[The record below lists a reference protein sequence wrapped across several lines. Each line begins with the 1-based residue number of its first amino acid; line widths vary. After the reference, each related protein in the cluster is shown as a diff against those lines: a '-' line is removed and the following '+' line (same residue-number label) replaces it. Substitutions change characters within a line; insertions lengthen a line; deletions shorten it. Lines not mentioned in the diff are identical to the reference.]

1 MWKKGEIQL
10 QRGGERE
17 IYVVT
22 EQFCILTA
30 VVVTGS
36 YPRDKTTELN
46 IHIVP
51 MSVSWLYHR
60 TIWLHKTQPLGKTE

>member
-1 MWKKGEIQL
+1 MWKKGELQL
-10 QRGGERE
+10 QRGGVRE
-17 IYVVT
+17 IFVGT

-36 YPRDKTTELN
+36 SPRDKATELN

-51 MSVSWLYHR
+51 MSVSWLYHP